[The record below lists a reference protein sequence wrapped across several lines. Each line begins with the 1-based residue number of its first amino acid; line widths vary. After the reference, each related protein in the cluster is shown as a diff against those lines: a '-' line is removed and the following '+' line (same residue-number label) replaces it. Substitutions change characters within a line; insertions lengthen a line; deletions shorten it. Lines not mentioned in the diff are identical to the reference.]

1 VSLDFAGA
9 ARPDLP
15 PQLLTLL
22 PPESRRDAVAWLHQ
36 GSGFV
41 GWGEAARHD
50 PGTGTDRFAAA
61 AAAVADLLGE
71 PAPGTPRPLAIAG
84 FTFDPAAPGSFV
96 RVPAVLVHRD
106 AKNAARGATVTT
118 AESGTDP
125 ATLPLPVHRLP
136 ERAAAD
142 RVRFAGASVPDLL
155 WLDAVAAATRLID
168 KDELRKVVLAR
179 DHAVWSKAPFDARV
193 LAARLAARFPEC
205 FTFIAEELVGASP
218 ELLVRRR
225 GTAVESLVLAGS
237 AARGED
243 DGADRIRGD
252 ALLSSAKDRDE
263 HECAVASV
271 RDVLADRCTELV
283 VDPGPH
289 LLRLHNVQHLATRVR
304 GTLAA
309 PAPTALELAGALHPT
324 AAVGGTPTDAALTV
338 IAALEGMD
346 RGRYTGPVGW
356 VDAAGDGEF
365 AIALRCAELSG
376 ARARLFAGAGIVGA
390 SLPEAELEET
400 RLKLRAMQSA
410 FED

>member
-1 VSLDFAGA
+1 MSLRFDSAV
-9 ARPDLP
+9 RPDAP
-15 PQLLTLL
+15 ADLLTLL
-22 PPESRRDAVAWLHQ
+22 APDARRDAVAWLHQ
-36 GSGFV
+36 GAGFV

-50 PGTGTDRFAAA
+50 PGTGAGRFASAATAVSDLLDGKDPNAVAVASFTFDAAA
-61 AAAVADLLGE
+61 A
-71 PAPGTPRPLAIAG
+71 
-84 FTFDPAAPGSFV
+84 GSFV
-96 RVPAVLVHRD
+96 RVPAVL
-106 AKNAARGATVTT
+106 ARHVAGGVTVT
-118 AESGTDP
+118 AAAPLDA

-136 ERAAAD
+136 ERATAD

-168 KDELRKVVLAR
+168 KDDLRKVVLAR

-193 LAARLAARFPEC
+193 LAARLAVRFPGC

-225 GTAVESLVLAGS
+225 GDTVESLVLAGS
-237 AARGED
+237 AARGDDDEQDRGRGED
-243 DGADRIRGD
+243 
-252 ALLSSAKDRDE
+252 LLASAKDRDE
-263 HECAVASV
+263 HAYAVASV
-271 RDVLADRCTELV
+271 RDVLAPRCTQLA
-283 VDPGPH
+283 VDPEPH
-289 LLRLHNVQHLATRVR
+289 LLRLQNVQHLATRVR
-304 GTLAA
+304 GTLA
-309 PAPTALELAGALHPT
+309 PPSPTALELAGALHPT
-324 AAVGGTPTDAALTV
+324 AAVGGTPTDAAVAV
-338 IAALEGMD
+338 IAALEGME

-376 ARARLFAGAGIVGA
+376 ARARLFAGSGIVAA